1 MRTMEKGRVVLSIAG
16 RDAGRLFLI
25 LSVEGDFALIADG
38 KVRRLE
44 APKRKRLKHLKP
56 AGPVLDIT
64 ALMTDRQIRRTLAS
78 CADDLT
84 KLPPI

>member
-1 MRTMEKGRVVLSIAG
+1 MRTMEKGRVVLSAAG

-38 KVRRLE
+38 KVRRRE
-44 APKRKRLKHLKP
+44 TPKRKRLKHLRP

-64 ALMTDRQIRRTLAS
+64 VLKTNRQIRRMLAS
-78 CADDLT
+78 CAADLT
-84 KLPPI
+84 LPPI

>member
-1 MRTMEKGRVVLSIAG
+1 MRTMEKGRVVLSAAG

-44 APKRKRLKHLKP
+44 TPKRKRLKHLRP

-64 ALMTDRQIRRTLAS
+64 VLKTNRQIRRMLAS
-78 CADDLT
+78 CAADLT
-84 KLPPI
+84 LPPI

>member
-38 KVRRLE
+38 KVRRLDM
-44 APKRKRLKHLKP
+44 PKRKRLKHLKP

-64 ALMTDRQIRRTLAS
+64 VLKTDRQIRRKLAS
-78 CADDLT
+78 CVADLMT
-84 KLPPI
+84 LPPI

>member
-1 MRTMEKGRVVLSIAG
+1 MEKGRVVLSIAG

-38 KVRRLE
+38 KVRRLDM
-44 APKRKRLKHLKP
+44 PKRKRLKHLKP

-64 ALMTDRQIRRTLAS
+64 VLKTDRQVRRKLAS
-78 CADDLT
+78 CAADLT
-84 KLPPI
+84 TLPPI

>member
-1 MRTMEKGRVVLSIAG
+1 MEKGRVVLSAAG

-44 APKRKRLKHLKP
+44 TPKRKRLKHLRP

-64 ALMTDRQIRRTLAS
+64 VLKTNRQIRRMLAS
-78 CADDLT
+78 CAADLT
-84 KLPPI
+84 LPPI

>member
-1 MRTMEKGRVVLSIAG
+1 VRTMEKGRVVLSIAG

>member
-1 MRTMEKGRVVLSIAG
+1 MRTMEKGRVVLSTAG

-44 APKRKRLKHLKP
+44 TPKRKRLKHLRP

-64 ALMTDRQIRRTLAS
+64 VLKTNRQIRRMLAS
-78 CADDLT
+78 CAADLT
-84 KLPPI
+84 LPPI

>member
-44 APKRKRLKHLKP
+44 TPKRKRLKHLK
-56 AGPVLDIT
+56 AVGSVLEIT
-64 ALMTDRQIRRTLAS
+64 ALKTDRQIRRMLAS
-78 CADDLT
+78 YAADLS